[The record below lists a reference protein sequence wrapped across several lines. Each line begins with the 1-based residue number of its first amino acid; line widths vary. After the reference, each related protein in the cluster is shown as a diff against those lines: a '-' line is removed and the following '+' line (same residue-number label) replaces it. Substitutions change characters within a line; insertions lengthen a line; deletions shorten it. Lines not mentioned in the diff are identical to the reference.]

1 VRDAI
6 SDAYGVRSA
15 FAHGARLS
23 SGQKSKFENR
33 YGTPDGLV
41 RVTLNFVRKAILISL
56 LVTRTKKDLIRLIDD
71 AFIERPAEDQLQ
83 QLLLPVSELV

>member
-1 VRDAI
+1 M
-6 SDAYGVRSA
+6 
-15 FAHGARLS
+15 
-23 SGQKSKFENR
+23 
-33 YGTPDGLV
+33 
-41 RVTLNFVRKAILISL
+41 TLNFVRKAILISL